1 MQNYKISKQK
11 EEITAQ
17 DSEKISEKIRKSK
30 SVLSV
35 DELKKIIEN
44 FTWGIA
50 YCRTTNEELQKA
62 NKHSINPKNEKDVSK
77 QERDKNR

>member
-1 MQNYKISKQK
+1 LQNYKISKQK

-44 FTWGIA
+44 FT
-50 YCRTTNEELQKA
+50 
-62 NKHSINPKNEKDVSK
+62 
-77 QERDKNR
+77 